1 MKPKASLFFLFLILT
16 GCAVVSAAEK
26 KIPDQLWQKVQKDGM
41 VRVIVSLNVPAKAEA
56 NLTQDEIVAQR
67 QAIRDAQNQLLK
79 ELDGTKYQL
88 FGMAITI
95 AGMALNVGTDALTV
109 LDKSAL
115 VSDVTESIAH
125 GLTQ

>member
-1 MKPKASLFFLFLILT
+1 
-16 GCAVVSAAEK
+16 
-26 KIPDQLWQKVQKDGM
+26 M